1 MKHYVGLD
9 VSMKE
14 TSICIVDEARKVVR
28 EGKVGSEPETIAA
41 WLERTGLGFERVG
54 LEAGSL
60 APAMYDGL
68 AAAGLPV
75 VCLDAR
81 HLKAA
86 TSAMPVKTDRIDA
99 RNIAWALHAGWYR
112 EVHVK
117 SQATHKLRALLRSRE
132 MLVRSRVMLDNHLR
146 GILKAFG
153 LKVGKVDAGRL
164 DQRVRELVDGDEIL
178 ERVVGAI
185 LRVRQEAVQRL
196 DELHRLVLAA
206 VKADPVCRLL
216 VSVPGVGPVTAL
228 AFRTA
233 VEDPTRFAKSSLV
246 GAHFGLTPRK
256 YASGETDRNGGI
268 SRCGDRMVRSLL
280 CEAANVLLTRV
291 QRWSWLKRWGVEV
304 ARRRGKVRAQVA
316 VARRLAVIMHR
327 MWVDGTP
334 FQWSRDGAGA
344 ARRRSRPPLAEIRL
358 NDLRVVEN
366 SGRVALDRGGTF
378 A

>member
-14 TSICIVDEARKVVR
+14 TSICIVDEARKVVK

-60 APAMYDGL
+60 APAMHDGL

-86 TSAMPVKTDRIDA
+86 TSAMAVKTDRIDA
-99 RNIAWALHAGWYR
+99 RNIAWALQAGWYR
-112 EVHVK
+112 AVHVK

-132 MLVRSRVMLDNHLR
+132 MLVTSRVSLDNHLR

-153 LKVGKVDAGRL
+153 LKVGKVAVGRFE
-164 DQRVRELVDGDEIL
+164 QRVRELVEDDGIL
-178 ERVVGAI
+178 EQVVGAI
-185 LRVRQEAVQRL
+185 LRVRREVLERL
-196 DELHRLVLAA
+196 DDLHRMVLAT

-216 VSVPGVGPVTAL
+216 MSVPGVGPVTAL

-246 GAHFGLTPRK
+246 GTHFGLTPRK

-268 SRCGDRMVRSLL
+268 SKCGDRMVRSLL

-304 ARRRGKVRAQVA
+304 ARRRGKLRAQVA

-327 MWVDGTP
+327 MWVDGTT
-334 FQWSRDGAGA
+334 FRWTRDTADEAAGA
-344 ARRRSRPPLAEIRL
+344 
-358 NDLRVVEN
+358 
-366 SGRVALDRGGTF
+366 
-378 A
+378 

>member
-14 TSICIVDEARKVVR
+14 TSICVVDETRKVVK

-41 WLERTGLGFERVG
+41 WLELTGLGFERVG

-117 SQATHKLRALLRSRE
+117 SQATHRLRALLRSRE

-153 LKVGKVDAGRL
+153 LKVGRVDPGWL

-185 LRVRQEAVQRL
+185 LSVRRELLERL
-196 DELHRLVLAA
+196 DELHRMVLAA

-216 VSVPGVGPVTAL
+216 VSAPGVGPVTAL

-233 VEDPTRFAKSSLV
+233 VEDPSRFAKSSLV

-334 FQWSRDGAGA
+334 FQWSRDGVDEA
-344 ARRRSRPPLAEIRL
+344 ATA
-358 NDLRVVEN
+358 
-366 SGRVALDRGGTF
+366 
-378 A
+378 